1 MRRSVGGGR
10 NTQET
15 ATIVGIHGLGNKPP
29 VDEKRRWWEAA
40 IREGLSRNEHLHR
53 VEAAFEFVYWA
64 DLRYDAPLDTS
75 GNQEPYRPYP
85 GAGPLSNA
93 DEAPAISTG
102 TLLAPVYEGLDW
114 VQSKTGITPLDDVI
128 LEYRFDDLWHYHAE
142 DPFAQRVRSRLID
155 RLDTLRDGR
164 ILLAAHSMG
173 SVIAYD
179 VLRFLEQHDPMLRV
193 DHFVT
198 LGSPL
203 GLAKVKLKAEAEFG
217 SLRVPGN
224 VAAWTNLYDGED
236 VVAITGALASDY
248 VPNGGVRVQDV
259 QVVNDYTA
267 PNGGA
272 NHHKSYGYLRTPE
285 FSNIASAFAGARGW
299 LEGDEAR
306 ERD

>member
-1 MRRSVGGGR
+1 MQRSVDRGCKTHG
-10 NTQET
+10 T
-15 ATIVGIHGLGNKPP
+15 AAIVGIHGLGNKPP

-40 IREGLSRNEHLHR
+40 IREGLSRNERLHR
-53 VEAAFEFVYWA
+53 FEAVFEFVYWA

-75 GNQEPYRPYP
+75 GNQEPYRPHT
-85 GAGPLSNA
+85 GAGPLPDA
-93 DEAPAISTG
+93 DEAPTISTG

-114 VQSKTGITPLDDVI
+114 VQSKTGITPLDDMI
-128 LEYRFDDLWHYHAE
+128 LEHRFDDLWHYHAE
-142 DPFAQRVRSRLID
+142 DAFAQRVRSRLIN
-155 RLDTLRDGR
+155 RLDALRGRR

-179 VLRFLEQHDPMLRV
+179 VLRFLEQHDPTLRV

-248 VPNGGVRVQDV
+248 IPNGGVRVQDV
-259 QVVNDYTA
+259 QVVNDYAA

-285 FSNIASAFAGARGW
+285 FSNLACAFASREGCRSAARVS
-299 LEGDEAR
+299 
-306 ERD
+306 